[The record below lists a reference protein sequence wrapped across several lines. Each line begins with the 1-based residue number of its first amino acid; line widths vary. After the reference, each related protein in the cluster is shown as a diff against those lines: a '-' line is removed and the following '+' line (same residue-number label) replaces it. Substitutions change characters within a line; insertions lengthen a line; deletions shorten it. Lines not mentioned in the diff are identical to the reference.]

1 MTVTVFVT
9 GGSGFVGG
17 DLIRV
22 LVRRGVEVRA
32 LVRSAPAEEKVTA
45 LGAEAVAAGLFDRRG
60 LRAAMTGC
68 ETVFHV
74 AGVNTMCPADPGAM
88 YDVNVNGPRAI
99 VAAAAAAHVDRVVS
113 TSSAAAIGELRGSV
127 ANGMTA
133 HSRRYLSHY
142 ARSKHLGEVAFFEEA
157 RRLGIE
163 GVAVN
168 PSSVQGPGRVGGS
181 ARIFLY
187 ALRSRRPVALDTV
200 LSIVDVD
207 DVSRG
212 HILAAERGVPGRRYL
227 LNGATMT
234 VRGAFAM
241 LEQASDRRIHPILLP
256 SWAGRLV
263 APFTWLAGSSSSD
276 RPFCAEM
283 LRTLLHG
290 HRFDGEPAARELG
303 FAYTPALETLTRT
316 IDWYRAE
323 GLLDG

>member
-22 LVRRGVEVRA
+22 LVRRGVAVRA
-32 LVRSAPAEEKVTA
+32 LVRSASAEQKVTA
-45 LGAEAVAAGLFDRRG
+45 LGAEAVDADLFDRG
-60 LRAAMTGC
+60 LRAAMTDC
-68 ETVFHV
+68 ETVYHV

-88 YDVNVNGPRAI
+88 YDVNVNGPRAV
-99 VAAAAAAHVDRVVS
+99 VAAASAAHVNRVVL

-127 ANGMTA
+127 ANGMTV

-157 RRLGIE
+157 RRLGVE
-163 GVAVN
+163 GVVVN

-227 LNGATMT
+227 LNGVTMT

-241 LEQASDRRIHPILLP
+241 LEQASGRRVHPILVP
-256 SWAGRLV
+256 SWVGRLV
-263 APFTWLAGSSSSD
+263 SPFTWLAGSSSSD

-290 HRFDGEPAARELG
+290 HRFDGAPAARDLG
-303 FAYTPALETLTRT
+303 FEYTPVLETLSRT

>member
-9 GGSGFVGG
+9 GGSGFVGS
-17 DLIRV
+17 DLIRA
-22 LVRRGVEVRA
+22 LVRGGVAVRA
-32 LVRSAPAEEKVTA
+32 LVRSASAEGKVAA
-45 LGAEAVAAGLFDRRG
+45 LGAEAVDADLFDRRG
-60 LRAAMTGC
+60 LRAAMTDC
-68 ETVFHV
+68 EIVFHV

-88 YDVNVNGPRAI
+88 YDVNVNGPRSV
-99 VAAAAAAHVDRVVS
+99 VAAAAEAHVNRVVL
-113 TSSAAAIGELRGSV
+113 TSSAAAIGEVRGSV

-133 HSRRYLSHY
+133 HARRYLSHY

-187 ALRSRRPVALDTV
+187 ALRSQRPVALDTV

-234 VRGAFAM
+234 VREAFAM
-241 LEQASDRRIHPILLP
+241 LERASGRRVHPIIVP
-256 SWAGRLV
+256 SWVGRLV
-263 APFTWLAGSSSSD
+263 SPFTWLAASSSGD

-290 HRFDGEPAARELG
+290 HRFDGEMAARELA
-303 FAYTPALETLTRT
+303 FEYTPVSETLRRT